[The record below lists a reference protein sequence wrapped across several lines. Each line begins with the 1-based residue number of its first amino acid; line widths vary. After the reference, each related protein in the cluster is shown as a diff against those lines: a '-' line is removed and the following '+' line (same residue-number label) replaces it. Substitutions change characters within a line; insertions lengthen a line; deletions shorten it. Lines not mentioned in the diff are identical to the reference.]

1 MGKGHFTIKLGFKP
15 INIFVQTKLSR
26 RIVINKVYTVK
37 NVVWNKKP
45 YFALGKKEQP
55 KTELAE
61 LENMHKKL

>member
-1 MGKGHFTIKLGFKP
+1 MGKGHFTIKFNFKTR
-15 INIFVQTKLSR
+15 NMFVETKLSR

-61 LENMHKKL
+61 LENMKKIL

>member
-1 MGKGHFTIKLGFKP
+1 MGKAHFTIKLDFKP
-15 INIFVQTKLSR
+15 RNMFVQTKVSR
-26 RIVINKVYTVK
+26 RIVLNKVYSVK

-45 YFALGKKEQP
+45 YFALGRKEQP

>member
-1 MGKGHFTIKLGFKP
+1 MGRGHFVIKFNFKP
-15 INIFVQTKLSR
+15 RKIFVQTKVAR

-45 YFALGKKEQP
+45 YFALGRKEQP

-61 LENMHKKL
+61 LENIPKML